1 MRIERASQPYQ
12 GYKKS
17 TDLSTSS
24 KTFGQVM
31 QTTVQDRYIPSTNV
45 REAKAE
51 TEFPLAERTHGHVTV
66 SNATHA
72 KLKQLAEINKQ
83 VDYTG
88 MSSEEIYAEIW
99 NRYNKAFDGNM
110 VAITALIAGPAEWGV
125 VNNQFVQEIYEHVI
139 RPEERAARINA
150 GVAQANTSEER
161 WALESSCNKEAC
173 RIARDAFLKV
183 LGYDGMNFAERE
195 AAIKEKYAGK
205 NTTLDFLKMQSE
217 LEASGFLEHKMG
229 DEARTYCAIIGIQ
242 FDDAFNPN
250 SIDNVGP
257 EKYTLMTADQWYR
270 VANQPFDKAGFAAT
284 MKEHLGRIGSANGY
298 TGDIVKMMEDCID
311 QFVKGVIGNSFEEL
325 IGETKK

>member
-1 MRIERASQPYQ
+1 
-12 GYKKS
+12 
-17 TDLSTSS
+17 
-24 KTFGQVM
+24 
-31 QTTVQDRYIPSTNV
+31 
-45 REAKAE
+45 
-51 TEFPLAERTHGHVTV
+51 
-66 SNATHA
+66 
-72 KLKQLAEINKQ
+72 
-83 VDYTG
+83 
-88 MSSEEIYAEIW
+88 
-99 NRYNKAFDGNM
+99 
-110 VAITALIAGPAEWGV
+110 
-125 VNNQFVQEIYEHVI
+125 
-139 RPEERAARINA
+139 
-150 GVAQANTSEER
+150 
-161 WALESSCNKEAC
+161 
-173 RIARDAFLKV
+173 
-183 LGYDGMNFAERE
+183 MNFAERE

-217 LEASGFLEHKMG
+217 LEASGVLEHKMG